1 MAGVEVPEEMAMID
15 LEPCVDTGEW
25 RAWEKSVPQLELE
38 SHRCVS
44 TDVVVTTV
52 DTVRHVEVLRSWL
65 ASRRHFILCGP
76 PGSGKTLTLTSTLQ
90 SMSEFELVTLNF
102 SSGTTPELILT
113 TFRDHCNF
121 KRTPDGVLL
130 EPKVEGKRLVV
141 FCDEVNLPATDKYGT
156 QCVVQ
161 FLRQLSEQGGFW
173 VTPDTTPVQ
182 SLHYSWATLRHI
194 QFVFCVQP
202 TNGPRRIAMS
212 SRFLRHT
219 PLLLVDYPARESL
232 MQIYGTFN
240 RALLKLS
247 ATPAEQCEAADK
259 CNG

>member
-1 MAGVEVPEEMAMID
+1 MPPSRGRLLLSLFSMLGKGVAAVVEYDENHPDFPMEDEHLEKFALRWLCFSLLWGFGGSMSLQKRQNFGAHVQAMAGVEVPEEMAMID

-90 SMSEFELVTLNF
+90 SMSEFELVTLTF
-102 SSGTTPELILT
+102 SSGPTPELILT

-141 FCDEVNLPATDKYGT
+141 FCD
-156 QCVVQ
+156 
-161 FLRQLSEQGGFW
+161 
-173 VTPDTTPVQ
+173 
-182 SLHYSWATLRHI
+182 
-194 QFVFCVQP
+194 
-202 TNGPRRIAMS
+202 
-212 SRFLRHT
+212 
-219 PLLLVDYPARESL
+219 
-232 MQIYGTFN
+232 
-240 RALLKLS
+240 
-247 ATPAEQCEAADK
+247 
-259 CNG
+259 